1 MFTKQN
7 IAGPLTTKPVS
18 RPFTP
23 AQPVQKAFTGPQPLV
38 KNFNVGR
45 DQVRIC
51 ALGCF
56 GDVTQNM
63 FAYEYAANGDW
74 AKSQII
80 IVDCGVG
87 FPEEDAFGVDLQIPD
102 TKYLEDKKDRILG
115 MFITHGHEDHIGA
128 VRFVLP
134 ILGKTIPIYAPK
146 LAAAFIEAKLSE
158 TDIRAN
164 LTVYTDNQVF
174 HKGPFTIEPIRVNH
188 SIPDT
193 FHFAITTPIGTL
205 YHGSDFKFDLFP
217 LDGKHS
223 DLMKI
228 AEIGRRGNVICLL
241 SDSLGSD
248 HDGFSPS
255 ERTIAENF
263 EHEIK
268 VAKGRVFVTSISSN
282 IVRWGQAIDYAK
294 RSGRK
299 VVVVGFSVDRAI
311 RIAKE
316 LGYINLADA
325 DIVDVERVK
334 NFADNKL
341 IFLVAGFAGQP
352 ESALSKMVMGKHR
365 VKIKAGDKV
374 IFSSPD
380 YIPGTTSGI
389 YTMIDNLSKM
399 GAEVVYGEKE
409 ELHVSG
415 HGYQKEH
422 AILNRLLNP
431 RFLCPIGGNYRHI
444 ISYQNMART
453 MGIGDA
459 AFITPD
465 FDSAVTFTNNATK
478 FDTSYHIPMRK
489 VLIDGLGIGDVGT
502 TVLRDRKTLA
512 EEGLFSVVLLVDTI
526 NNKLAQ
532 EPIVLSRGFVFVK
545 ENTDLINYLRDETQK
560 KFTEAAGNPLNMEY
574 IREQIQGH
582 LEKLI
587 LEKTGRQPMVL
598 PLVIEV

>member
-1 MFTKQN
+1 MEIKPKTNQYPPQKTFSGAPNIIKQ
-7 IAGPLTTKPVS
+7 
-18 RPFTP
+18 
-23 AQPVQKAFTGPQPLV
+23 
-38 KNFNVGR
+38 FNSGR
-45 DQVRIC
+45 DQVRIS

-56 GDVTQNM
+56 GDVTQNI
-63 FAYEYAANGDW
+63 FVYEYAAGGDW
-74 AKSQII
+74 SKSQMI

-115 MFITHGHEDHIGA
+115 IFITHGHEDHIGA
-128 VRFVLP
+128 VRFILP
-134 ILGKTIPIYAPK
+134 IIGKNIPIYAPR

-164 LTVYTDNQVF
+164 ITVYTDGQSF
-174 HKGPFTIEPIRVNH
+174 TKGPFTVEPIRVNH

-193 FHFAITTPIGTL
+193 FHFAINTPLGTL

-217 LDGKHS
+217 LDGKHA
-223 DLMKI
+223 DLQKI

-248 HDGFSPS
+248 HEGFSPS

-268 VAKGRVFVTSISSN
+268 IAKGRVFVTSISSN

-316 LGYINLADA
+316 LGYINLADT

-399 GAEVVYGEKE
+399 GAEVMYGEKE

-422 AILNRLLNP
+422 AILIRLLTP
-431 RFLCPIGGNYRHI
+431 RFLCPIGGNFRHI
-444 ISYQNMART
+444 ISYQHMAST
-453 MGIGDA
+453 MGMPDSS
-459 AFITPD
+459 FITPD
-465 FDSAVTFTNNATK
+465 YDSAVTFTDNATK
-478 FDTSYHIPMRK
+478 FNINYHIPMRK

-502 TVLRDRKTLA
+502 TVLRDRKILA
-512 EEGLFSVVLLVDTI
+512 EEGMFSVVLLVDTI
-526 NNKLAQ
+526 HNKLAQ
-532 EPIVLSRGFVFVK
+532 DPTVLSRGFVFMK
-545 ENTDLINYLRDETQK
+545 DNNDLIDYLADQAK
-560 KFTEAAGNPLNMEY
+560 LKFVESAGNPLNMEY
-574 IREQIQGH
+574 IREQVQGH